1 MAMLNLFQL
10 RLNLYA
16 MLGAVLATAGKG
28 TSRWQVQRTRDFAF
42 QRLNLFARLEV
53 YLKYSTHKRLGV
65 RMLAVFCNAAVLQPF
80 YYITQ
85 VHYRNLMAHQVYQPE
100 VMGNKQ
106 IGNIFFFLN
115 AAQQLADFS
124 CTETSSALVASSHTI
139 IFGSSARA
147 RAMPRR

>member
-1 MAMLNLFQL
+1 MAGNPMAVLNLFQL

-28 TSRWQVQRTRDFAF
+28 TSRRQVQRARDFAF

-65 RMLAVFCNAAVLQPF
+65 RMLAVFCNTAVLHPF

-85 VHYRNLMAHQVYQPE
+85 VHYRNLMAHQIYQTN
-100 VMGNKQ
+100 VMSNEQ
-106 IGNIFFFLN
+106 IVNIFFFFN
-115 AAQQLADFS
+115 TSQQFTVFFLYGK
-124 CTETSSALVASSHTI
+124 V
-139 IFGSSARA
+139 
-147 RAMPRR
+147 